1 MTQGVEVASAVGTW
15 LAAALALIALFGI
28 IAPFL
33 LWKTLRSERHFASR
47 TIDDP
52 LHLFISSGI
61 PIWYDTRIFRRTH
74 VPRLT
79 DIPQIPEGFN
89 GQRKDE
95 CLKDRP
101 SKTGWVGFCSA
112 LRAFSLPGSNDR
124 RGYLIIEERQTWL
137 PAHKLWILV
146 FGLLGRYS
154 NREDKGQV
162 VFERNTNRLD
172 HESNSGDRESD
183 VLYGSIGPL
192 KYRTDVAGFPDRL
205 YLATY
210 NRQLRGSL
218 VPDAI
223 SLECLFWLAAG
234 CVPLGRKVLDL
245 SMVRDRFHSRSR
257 IGDKRRM
264 STSGQSEEY
273 GDSIRKRATTSSGSA
288 DEGIGPDARD
298 ATQKRWESKKKSY
311 EGLDFYYLEQVQ
323 ETLPTAK
330 WTLWANAMGCD
341 MQAVH
346 TIEKVDIDKTEDIDI
361 ITTILDGV
369 PSKQTHD
376 SLEGHLRE
384 RRSGDTGHAELPQDW
399 IQNTTGPWIAV
410 MLLSYDV
417 PYDSTTFYRTPIT
430 QLKDAYIRR
439 ADFHSMAL
447 AALSVPVTPRH
458 FLWNSSRGGQQVFNI
473 LTLARFKQ
481 REILNAVRQTMPYW
495 QIENQAAFEDMLQA
509 AGNVR
514 TVSKHSR
521 RDTEALYQLDGT
533 ISMMLHGDQAV
544 RQSIG
549 VLYLTSYE
557 FRSFIHELGASD
569 AAAQHSSIH
578 VDISLSQVECVA
590 ASGHRMTWRLDF
602 RAVFPSTLP
611 STTLPR
617 TRVAPKDLMLAA
629 LQAWTRITWFAQPID
644 ATPLINFVDVLS
656 EVVHIAADT
665 NAPSVRRQASSHH
678 RRYSSEE
685 EREIVWHEADVVRRE
700 RLSPISTR
708 VRAES
713 FELNRQ
719 RRYSY

>member
-192 KYRTDVAGFPDRL
+192 KYRTDVAGYPDRL

-245 SMVRDRFHSRSR
+245 SMVRDRFRSRSR

-330 WTLWANAMGCD
+330 WTLWANVMGCD
-341 MQAVH
+341 MQAVR
-346 TIEKVDIDKTEDIDI
+346 
-361 ITTILDGV
+361 
-369 PSKQTHD
+369 THP
-376 SLEGHLRE
+376 E
-384 RRSGDTGHAELPQDW
+384 
-399 IQNTTGPWIAV
+399 V

-495 QIENQAAFEDMLQA
+495 QIENQAAFEETSQA

-521 RDTEALYQLDGT
+521 RDTGALYQLDGT

-602 RAVFPSTLP
+602 RAVFPSTLGA
-611 STTLPR
+611 
-617 TRVAPKDLMLAA
+617 VLAK
-629 LQAWTRITWFAQPID
+629 
-644 ATPLINFVDVLS
+644 
-656 EVVHIAADT
+656 
-665 NAPSVRRQASSHH
+665 
-678 RRYSSEE
+678 
-685 EREIVWHEADVVRRE
+685 
-700 RLSPISTR
+700 
-708 VRAES
+708 AES
-713 FELNRQ
+713 SLNL
-719 RRYSY
+719 SNT